1 MPIKE
6 RKLKKEDV
14 KKLKYLLMT
23 DLSLSAIAK
32 KFGYTRF
39 ESVKRVLKD
48 RYGMEYVS
56 CEEGRFIREMEGK

>member
-14 KKLKYLLMT
+14 KKLKYVLMT
-23 DLSLSAIAK
+23 DLSLSVIAK

-39 ESVKRVLKD
+39 ESVKRVLRD
-48 RYGMEYVS
+48 RYGMEYMS
-56 CEEGRFIREMEGK
+56 SKEGRSIRKIAGK

>member
-14 KKLKYLLMT
+14 KKLKYVLMT

-39 ESVKRVLKD
+39 ESVKRVLRD

-56 CEEGRFIREMEGK
+56 CEEGRFIRRID

>member
-14 KKLKYLLMT
+14 KKLKYVLMT

-56 CEEGRFIREMEGK
+56 CEEGRFIRRID

>member
-6 RKLKKEDV
+6 RKLKEEDV

-23 DLSLSAIAK
+23 DLTLSAIAK
-32 KFGYTRF
+32 KFEYTRF
-39 ESVKRVLKD
+39 ESVKRVLRD

-56 CEEGRFIREMEGK
+56 CEEGRFIRRID